1 MTGAEPAASVFDWE
15 GARRY
20 AAENT
25 KLRVGDLLLA
35 PAAVVVDLP
44 LAARVSV
51 DVDGLGELRF
61 ALESP

>member
-1 MTGAEPAASVFDWE
+1 MEQAARSVFDWE